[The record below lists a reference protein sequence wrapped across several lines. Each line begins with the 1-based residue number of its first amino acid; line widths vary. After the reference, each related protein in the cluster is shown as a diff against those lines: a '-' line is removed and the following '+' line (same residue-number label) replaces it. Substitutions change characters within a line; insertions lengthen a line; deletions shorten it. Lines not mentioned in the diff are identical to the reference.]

1 MTIRIR
7 TAALPFAL
15 LTLTLA
21 GCGLGD
27 NTRKCTLIGGVPG
40 ISVSYEPGAEAK
52 DPGPVVLRLC
62 ADGRCE
68 ERAQGAG
75 EAFAT
80 MRVLVP
86 DDVRDKELDVRFK
99 VTTVEGGRVVMD
111 DSAKVRMTEHW
122 PNGKA
127 CDKEGTWQ
135 ASLTAAPG
143 TGLVAR

>member
-15 LTLTLA
+15 LTLTLV

-27 NTRKCTLIGGVPG
+27 GTRTCTLIGGVPG
-40 ISVSYEPGAEAK
+40 ISVSYEPGGAK

-68 ERAQGAG
+68 ERAQDAG
-75 EAFAT
+75 EAVAG

-99 VTTVEGGRVVMD
+99 VTTVEGGRVIMD

-143 TGLVAR
+143 TGLVPR